1 MTDEK
6 KPTIIKRFPGQAV
19 DAHLK
24 EKGCLPGEICY
35 TDMESNILLE
45 ALADDAA
52 KWAAAFN
59 QHARKLGYQ
68 GMDEGWLISW
78 FANAIEHSSDVRR
91 WRKEGAAVPSNPQH
105 LQ

>member
-6 KPTIIKRFPGQAV
+6 KPTIIRDFPGKAV
-19 DAHLK
+19 ERHLR
-24 EKGCLPGEICY
+24 ETGALPNEVQY
-35 TDMESNILLE
+35 TAMDGGTLLQ
-45 ALADDAA
+45 ALADDGS
-52 KWAAAFN
+52 KWATAFN

-68 GMDEGWLISW
+68 GMDHGWLVAW

-91 WRKEGAAVPSNPQH
+91 WRKEGADVPISPER